1 MSKPEIFYERKRNSF
16 GNPIIKRT
24 MRVKQPIHNRDGR
37 VRGYFHQER
46 VNFISGNKL
55 VNGTAKI
62 PVKKHPSMGMKKHLG
77 DKVDLKNII
86 EKMLLKK
93 TPVKKPTNKKPVKKP
108 TKKKPVKKPVKKPTK
123 KKPVKKPVKK
133 KPVKK
138 PTKKK
143 PVKKKSSNS
152 NKNY

>member
-24 MRVKQPIHNRDGR
+24 MRVKQPIRNRDGR

-93 TPVKKPTNKKPVKKP
+93 TPVKKPTKKPTKKKPTKKPTKKKPVKKP
-108 TKKKPVKKPVKKPTK
+108 TKKKPVKKPTK
-123 KKPVKKPVKK
+123 KKPVKKQ
-133 KPVKK
+133 
-138 PTKKK
+138 TKKK
-143 PVKKKSSNS
+143 P
-152 NKNY
+152 